1 MIVSTLHSNYYICR
15 IGHNSPSSGTE
26 TEFKSKRRS
35 QISTSS
41 SSVPADGS
49 THGSTPTPPPLPE
62 RTDSLNN
69 RSEEA
74 ELRKAPWF
82 QAGIPRYLIHTLDNS
97 RNIILEIFPGNYGF
111 IKIIDMYVCDS
122 KQDVSLIQT
131 FLIQCI
137 RNIIRKYERTTILIL
152 IFNYYTIYMFVI
164 WYVDIRVSR
173 RIYFLTRLD
182 LLSFCVLVWYA

>member
-1 MIVSTLHSNYYICR
+1 MQALINRKREKTTSNVTRRSILSYIDLFSIVSLLLAFDRRIGIVFCVYSCFQRFVIVSALHSNYYIYR

-82 QAGIPRYLIHTLDNS
+82 QAGIPRYLIHTLDNT

-111 IKIIDMYVCDS
+111 IKIIDV
-122 KQDVSLIQT
+122 
-131 FLIQCI
+131 
-137 RNIIRKYERTTILIL
+137 RT
-152 IFNYYTIYMFVI
+152 
-164 WYVDIRVSR
+164 RQ
-173 RIYFLTRLD
+173 
-182 LLSFCVLVWYA
+182 

>member
-1 MIVSTLHSNYYICR
+1 MFKRVNDIKMDDFIYR

-82 QAGIPRYLIHTLDNS
+82 QAGIPRLAFENNLSLRQYRNNIYSIWILDYLGL
-97 RNIILEIFPGNYGF
+97 LVIFF
-111 IKIIDMYVCDS
+111 
-122 KQDVSLIQT
+122 
-131 FLIQCI
+131 
-137 RNIIRKYERTTILIL
+137 
-152 IFNYYTIYMFVI
+152 FVI
-164 WYVDIRVSR
+164 FISNIDTHVRIHVYTYLNRKKKVARKRIDDKIDWSSR
-173 RIYFLTRLD
+173 
-182 LLSFCVLVWYA
+182 